1 MWQINEF
8 NKEKTFYWIDKN
20 SVDKKVEYNIL
31 SLVCKLI
38 MLLRSTLFIYHH
50 GLASLLHDDIGML
63 AVSNNIGRR
72 SSKRVML
79 QTVSTLLKP

>member
-1 MWQINEF
+1 
-8 NKEKTFYWIDKN
+8 
-20 SVDKKVEYNIL
+20 
-31 SLVCKLI
+31 
-38 MLLRSTLFIYHH
+38 MLLRSTLFYLHH

-79 QTVSTLLKP
+79 QTVSTLLKPYASGMLKTFPDTEKLYKCEVMSDYLQQPSEGKSAT